1 MKTTSLFA
9 FTLLLMLGLVARHDA
24 GTEGQ
29 LMTDQP
35 TSIVNEMPSPPAIG
49 GWYIFMDTCPGTET
63 INCCCSDGNGH
74 TCIALS
80 VYFYCRPGGP
90 FDCTKDLGNCEE
102 NPSIC
107 DTCCPDGRC

>member
-1 MKTTSLFA
+1 MKTTRLFA
-9 FTLLLMLGLVARHDA
+9 FTLLLMLGLVARHTA

-35 TSIVNEMPSPPAIG
+35 TIIVTETPSPPAIG
-49 GWYIFMDTCPGTET
+49 GWYLIMEKCPGSET
-63 INCCCSDGNGH
+63 QICCCSDGNGYI
-74 TCIALS
+74 CNGNA
-80 VYFYCRPGGP
+80 VRFYCKFGGY
-90 FDCTKDLGNCEE
+90 FDCIRGLGDCEE